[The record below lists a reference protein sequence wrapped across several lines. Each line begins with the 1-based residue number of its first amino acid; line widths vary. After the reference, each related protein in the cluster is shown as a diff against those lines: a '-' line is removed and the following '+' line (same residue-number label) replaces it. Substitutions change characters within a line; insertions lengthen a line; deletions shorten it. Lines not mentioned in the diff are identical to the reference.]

1 MDDTTWGQLVHIDTG
16 NGRITGNL
24 HLPPEQSQKPSIIM
38 LHGLGGNRH
47 EHNGIFTRT
56 ASHLAHHGYP
66 SIRFDFRGNGESDHD
81 HEFMTLD
88 TMKEDIR
95 LVFDYLKSR
104 DDLNSMQVY
113 LFGLSLGGLVAAA
126 SACETKEV
134 KAAVL
139 WEAPFNLV
147 RNLKRLFGPLSFN
160 QIKARGYWQNGMMK
174 LNAHFME
181 HFDKLTAGDLEP
193 QLQMPLLFVQGDAD
207 EIVTVDDAREW
218 EASFGGR
225 DDFELHFIAGGDHT
239 FTQEEHAVQAIDLTT
254 EWLLKL

>member
-1 MDDTTWGQLVHIDTG
+1 MDDTTWGQLVYLDTG

-24 HLPPEQSQKPSIIM
+24 HVSPQPSEKPSIIM

-56 ASHLAHHGYP
+56 ASHFAHHGYP

-88 TMKEDIR
+88 TMKEDVR
-95 LVFDYLKSR
+95 LVFEYLKTR
-104 DDLNSMQVY
+104 QDLNSSMVY

-126 SACETKEV
+126 SACEIEEV

-147 RNLKRLFGPLSFN
+147 RNLKRLFGPLSFTK
-160 QIKARGYWQNGMMK
+160 IKARGYWQNGMMK
-174 LNAHFME
+174 LNADFME
-181 HFDKLTAGDLEP
+181 HFDKLTAGDLESRMKIP
-193 QLQMPLLFVQGDAD
+193 VLFIQGDAD
-207 EIVTVDDAREW
+207 EVVTVDDAKHWQE
-218 EASFGGR
+218 SFR
-225 DDFELHFIAGGDHT
+225 NKDFQLHIIEGGDHT
-239 FTQEEHAVQAIDLTT
+239 FTEEEHAVQAIDLTT